1 MLFMTLTSAKLNYF
15 KVIPCQS
22 VDSGF
27 DKNKSELS
35 ILVLPVPLQMLADG
49 HSLLDEEV
57 DVLWQVGG
65 EPLPLQDPK
74 DLVASD
80 ESDLGNTVGVPQ
92 DHTNL
97 KIWEKF
103 ELAQFLQCILKKKGV
118 EKLCHGHESS

>member
-1 MLFMTLTSAKLNYF
+1 MD
-15 KVIPCQS
+15 P
-22 VDSGF
+22 GF
-27 DKNKSELS
+27 DENEPELGV
-35 ILVLPVPLQMLADG
+35 LVLPVPLQMLADG

-57 DVLWQVGG
+57 DVLWQVGS

-97 KIWEKF
+97 KIREKF
-103 ELAQFLQCILKKKGV
+103 GLAKFMQCILKKK
-118 EKLCHGHESS
+118 S